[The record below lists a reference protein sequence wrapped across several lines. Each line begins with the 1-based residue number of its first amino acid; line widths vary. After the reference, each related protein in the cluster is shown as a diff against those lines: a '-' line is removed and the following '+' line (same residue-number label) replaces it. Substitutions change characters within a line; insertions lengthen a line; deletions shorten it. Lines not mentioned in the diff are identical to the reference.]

1 MTLTI
6 GVVKTLSH
14 MSHTYDYPHPAVTT
28 DIVVFTVEESALK
41 LLAIRRKAAPHKG
54 RWALPGGFVEIDES
68 VDACA
73 ARELAEE
80 TGLAGIYLEQLY
92 TFGEPGR
99 DPRERVISVAY
110 YALAPLDGLSLRAGS
125 DAAAAAWHD
134 IDALP
139 KLAFDHGDIVAMARE
154 RLRAKIEYSDL
165 GLMFMPDSFTL
176 TDVQGLYET
185 VSGQPRDKRNFRKW
199 LLSLDVIEETGE
211 MRAEGAHRPAKL
223 YRRTSP
229 SELTII
235 R

>member
-1 MTLTI
+1 
-6 GVVKTLSH
+6 

-28 DIVVFTVEESALK
+28 DVVVFTVADDLLK
-41 LLAIRRKAAPHKG
+41 LLLIRRRAAPFKG

-68 VDACA
+68 IDASA
-73 ARELAEE
+73 ARELEEE
-80 TGLAGIYLEQLY
+80 TGLRGIYLEQLY
-92 TFGEPGR
+92 TFGAPKR

-110 YALAPLDGLSLRAGS
+110 YALAPLRGLSLKAGS
-125 DAAAAAWHD
+125 DAADAAWHE

-139 KLAFDHGDIVAMARE
+139 TLAFDHADIVAMARE

-165 GLMFMPDSFTL
+165 GLMFMPESFTL
-176 TDVQGLYET
+176 SEVQGLYET

-223 YRRTSP
+223 YRRTNP
-229 SELTII
+229 NALTII

>member
-1 MTLTI
+1 
-6 GVVKTLSH
+6 

-28 DIVVFTVEESALK
+28 DIVVLTVEEGVVK
-41 LLAIRRKAAPHKG
+41 LLGIRRKAAPYQG

-68 VDACA
+68 IDACA

-92 TFGEPGR
+92 TFGAPDR

-110 YALAPLDGLSLRAGS
+110 YALAPLHGLALRAGS

-139 KLAFDHGDIVAMARE
+139 ELAFDHRDIVAMARE
-154 RLRAKIEYSDL
+154 RVRAKIEYSDL
-165 GLMFMPDSFTL
+165 GLMFMPESFTL
-176 TDVQGLYET
+176 SDVQGLYET

-199 LLSLDVIEETGE
+199 LLSLDLIEETGE
-211 MRAEGAHRPAKL
+211 MRAAGAHRPAKL
-223 YRRTSP
+223 YRRP
-229 SELTII
+229 RPNERTII